1 MRKIENSIWLWLKDE
16 RISIIS
22 TIVCPVLSVLLSAG
36 IPIGSYLLD
45 TKDGKSNG
53 FDYYPQV
60 ITILYFLQLIFLIVS
75 LYFILSNR
83 TAILRL
89 LNDKESLLIRYFQKE
104 CHIRNEED
112 SPLIDHFTVVR
123 DTVKQFYYCWVI
135 IWTLWI
141 LYYGIESIDRLLP
154 DATRFT
160 GLQLHYAFKCVIDFS
175 TSIVLFFL
183 YLILNNV
190 TVYRQKREEANPN
203 EVRYGFMFL
212 MMCICIIGALFL
224 YSFSV
229 SDEAVAFG
237 YMMVVSLALGT
248 FATFV
253 FVILLGKMNSFYL
266 QIPIVLNLFVYFY
279 AILQIFGPL
288 TMLADGHE
296 YFTNET
302 SDGTFLYKFI
312 TLPNI
317 RFEKINIAFL
327 MVSLFGKF
335 CLTMVLYW
343 IVYKFR
349 FIYFVI
355 TKSLSLTETPE
366 KIKVFWRYIGEKGE

>member
-1 MRKIENSIWLWLKDE
+1 M
-16 RISIIS
+16 
-22 TIVCPVLSVLLSAG
+22 
-36 IPIGSYLLD
+36 
-45 TKDGKSNG
+45 
-53 FDYYPQV
+53 
-60 ITILYFLQLIFLIVS
+60 
-75 LYFILSNR
+75 
-83 TAILRL
+83 
-89 LNDKESLLIRYFQKE
+89 IRYFQKE

-112 SPLIDHFTVVR
+112 SPLVDHFTVVR
-123 DTVKQFYYCWVI
+123 DTVKQFYYCWVV

-212 MMCICIIGALFL
+212 MMCICIVGALFL

-229 SDEAVAFG
+229 DDEIVAFG

-288 TMLADGHE
+288 TMLADGNA
-296 YFTNET
+296 YFTHKASN
-302 SDGTFLYKFI
+302 GTFLYYFI
-312 TLPNI
+312 TLSNI

-366 KIKVFWRYIGEKGE
+366 KIKVFWRYIGEK